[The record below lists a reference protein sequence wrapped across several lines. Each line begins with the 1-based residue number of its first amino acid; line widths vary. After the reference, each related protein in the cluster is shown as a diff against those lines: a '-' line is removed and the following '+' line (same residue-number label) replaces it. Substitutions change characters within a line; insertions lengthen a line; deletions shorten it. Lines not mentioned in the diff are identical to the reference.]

1 MKIRLNAQYKS
12 VPTGFKAAQNFKLFS
27 PNYGKHFA
35 LLIYGIGQFICEN
48 APSIDCTSVRSR
60 IDLVSPK
67 VEKKWHLGKAG
78 RLKGIKV
85 YLMTN

>member
-48 APSIDCTSVRSR
+48 APSIECTSVL
-60 IDLVSPK
+60 IMEMEYNT
-67 VEKKWHLGKAG
+67 VE
-78 RLKGIKV
+78 IEQ
-85 YLMTN
+85 N

>member
-35 LLIYGIGQFICEN
+35 LLIYGKGQFICEN
-48 APSIDCTSVRSR
+48 APSIECTSVKCAFRDSDV
-60 IDLVSPK
+60 ISK
-67 VEKKWHLGKAG
+67 N
-78 RLKGIKV
+78 
-85 YLMTN
+85 T

>member
-35 LLIYGIGQFICEN
+35 LLIYGKGQFICEN
-48 APSIDCTSVRSR
+48 APSIECTSVGIKILKMR
-60 IDLVSPK
+60 IDIP
-67 VEKKWHLGKAG
+67 G
-78 RLKGIKV
+78 
-85 YLMTN
+85 